1 MNLPRYS
8 RYVANSL
15 KKSLKIIFFYY
26 EIDLIVNLIWLNFD
40 FDFVNVF
47 YIIIYLPWKDRDYI

>member
-1 MNLPRYS
+1 MNPQRYS
-8 RYVANSL
+8 RYVANSK
-15 KKSLKIIFFYY
+15 KKSLMIFLFYY